1 LSAIDV
7 TPLLEPITG
16 ESPVGL
22 DLRESDDPNND
33 YRSIRDDRKRA
44 RDFEDLADLGESTP
58 DGGEPRS
65 EAMQLWRQVEESGR
79 DYVANQSK
87 DIEIAAYLVEA
98 MIRRHGVVGLRDGA
112 RVLLGL
118 VEQYWGE
125 LYPRPDLD
133 YDEGIEATL
142 TPIGRLDFNYA
153 LQRIPV
159 TEDTSIG
166 EFVVWQ
172 HTQATQLESFDAE
185 ERQRRVEQGAITT
198 EMFDRAAAETTPEFF
213 QQLKTEID
221 EAVAAVNELG
231 SALDERA
238 GMDAPNLKPAL
249 EALEEAD
256 RALRLIAGTKLA
268 SDEPME
274 DGVDSGGEDSGEG
287 ATGGGGGGGQSVG
300 AIRGREDAFKEL
312 EKIAL
317 WFERAEPQSI
327 LPTEIRKAI
336 RRGRMSP
343 AELYADLI
351 DDESV
356 RDRLYRDVGIESSSG
371 NDDDY

>member
-1 LSAIDV
+1 MSAIDV

>member
-1 LSAIDV
+1 MSATDV
-7 TPLLEPITG
+7 TPLLEPIDG
-16 ESPVGL
+16 ESPVGI

-33 YRSIRDDRKRA
+33 YRSIRDNRKRA
-44 RDFEDLADLGESTP
+44 RDFEDQADLGESTP

-65 EAMQLWRQVEESGR
+65 EAMRLWRQVEDAGR
-79 DYVANQSK
+79 NYLATQSK

-98 MIRRHGVVGLRDGA
+98 MIRRHGFSGLTDGMNI
-112 RVLLGL
+112 LLGL

-142 TPIGRLDFNYA
+142 TPIGRLDFGYP
-153 LQRIPV
+153 LRRIPV
-159 TEDTSIG
+159 TDDTSIG

-185 ERQRRVEQGAITT
+185 ERQRRVDQGAITT
-198 EMFDRAAAETTPEFF
+198 EMFDRAAAETTGEFF
-213 QQLKTEID
+213 QSLKSD
-221 EAVAAVNELG
+221 LDDAVAAVNEL
-231 SALDERA
+231 SAALDERA

-268 SDEPME
+268 SDEPLDDA
-274 DGVDSGGEDSGEG
+274 DGDDQADGEGSGGSS
-287 ATGGGGGGGQSVG
+287 GGGGGQAVG
-300 AIRGREDAFKEL
+300 AIRTREDAFKEL

-317 WFERAEPQSI
+317 WFERTEPQSI
-327 LPTEIRKAI
+327 LPAEIRKAI

-356 RDRLYRDVGIESSSG
+356 RDRLYRDVGIESQYN
-371 NDDDY
+371 NDDY

>member
-1 LSAIDV
+1 MSAIDV
-7 TPLLEPITG
+7 TPLLEPINGDT
-16 ESPVGL
+16 PVGL

-44 RDFEDLADLGESTP
+44 RDYEDLADLGELTP
-58 DGGEPRS
+58 EGGEPRN
-65 EAMQLWRQVEESGR
+65 EAMQLWRKVEESGR
-79 DYVANQSK
+79 DYLANQSK
-87 DIEIAAYLVEA
+87 DVEIAAYLVEA
-98 MIRRHGVVGLRDGA
+98 MIRRHGFVGLRDGA
-112 RVLLGL
+112 KMLLGL
-118 VEQYWGE
+118 VEQFWGE

-142 TPIGRLDFNYA
+142 TPIGRLDFKYA
-153 LQRIPV
+153 LQRVAV
-159 TEDTSIG
+159 TDDTSIG

-172 HTQATQLESFDAE
+172 HTQATQLDSFDAE
-185 ERQRRVEQGAITT
+185 ERQRRVDQGAITT
-198 EMFDRAAAETTPEFF
+198 EMFDRAAAETTAEFF

-221 EAVAAVNELG
+221 ETVAAVTELG

-249 EALEEAD
+249 EAMEEAD
-256 RALRLIAGTKLA
+256 RALRMIAGTKLA
-268 SDEPME
+268 SDEPIDDMVSDE
-274 DGVDSGGEDSGEG
+274 DAGAEGEG
-287 ATGGGGGGGQSVG
+287 SGGGGGGGQAVG

-327 LPTEIRKAI
+327 LPAEIRKAV

-356 RDRLYRDVGIESSSG
+356 RDRLYRDVGIESYNNS
-371 NDDDY
+371 DDDY